1 MTGTGKRAPEIR
13 FRGFTDNWEQRKLGE
28 VFFQTSKY
36 VNPKESNLELWSL
49 TVENGLTPKTERY
62 NREFLVKKEDQFKSV
77 DHNEFIYN
85 PMNMTLGA
93 VDLNLTGKTVAVS
106 GYYITMLSKD
116 GFDSKYFS
124 IWLKSPLAIKMYK
137 LYATGS
143 LIERQRVQFPTLSQ
157 IKSSVPQIEEQT
169 KIGSFFKQL
178 DDTIALHQRK
188 LTLLKQ
194 LKQTYLKQ
202 IFPQNKENMPALRFA
217 GFSEPWKQSKFD
229 EVFSHVQNNSL
240 SRADLN
246 YKSGYAMNIHYGDI
260 LIRFGEYLDV
270 SKYQLPMI
278 ANKQLVEK
286 YKSSILKDGD
296 IVIADAAEDE
306 TVGKCS
312 ELGGIEDANI
322 LAGLHTIPSRPNWTF
337 ASGYLGYYMNSSAF
351 HDQLLPL
358 IQGTKISSISK
369 SALKKTDIKYPH
381 GKDEQTKIGNL
392 FKQLDDSIAL
402 HQSKL
407 EKLMDLKQV
416 LLVKMF
422 V

>member
-1 MTGTGKRAPEIR
+1 MY
-13 FRGFTDNWEQRKLGE
+13 DWEQRKLGE

-286 YKSSILKDGD
+286 YKASFLKDGD

>member
-1 MTGTGKRAPEIR
+1 
-13 FRGFTDNWEQRKLGE
+13 
-28 VFFQTSKY
+28 
-36 VNPKESNLELWSL
+36 
-49 TVENGLTPKTERY
+49 
-62 NREFLVKKEDQFKSV
+62 
-77 DHNEFIYN
+77 
-85 PMNMTLGA
+85 
-93 VDLNLTGKTVAVS
+93 
-106 GYYITMLSKD
+106 MLSVNDKLSDKD
-116 GFDSKYFS
+116 AIGIGRKGTIDKPQYLKAPFWTVDTLFFMIPLNNFDLQFLYTMTQKINWKKMDESTGVPSLSK
-124 IWLKSPLAIKMYK
+124 AV
-137 LYATGS
+137 
-143 LIERQRVQFPTLSQ
+143 IEKVNQNIPSYQEQ
-157 IKSSVPQIEEQT
+157 IK
-169 KIGSFFKQL
+169 IGGFFKQL
-178 DDTIALHQRK
+178 DNTIALHQRK
-188 LTLLKQ
+188 STLLKQ

-202 IFPQNKENMPALRFA
+202 IFPQNKENIPALRFA
-217 GFSEPWKQSKFD
+217 GFSEPWKQHKFD

-246 YKSGYAMNIHYGDI
+246 YNGGHAMNIHYGDI

-270 SKYQLPMI
+270 SKCKLPMI

-286 YKSSILKDGD
+286 YKASFLKDGD

-312 ELGGIEDANI
+312 ELRGIEDANI

-337 ASGYLGYYMNSSAF
+337 APGYLGYYMNSSAF

-369 SALKKTDIKYPH
+369 SALKKTDIKYPY

-392 FKQLDDSIAL
+392 FKQLDDSISL

-407 EKLMDLKQV
+407 EKLTDLKQV
-416 LLVKMF
+416 LLAKMF

>member
-1 MTGTGKRAPEIR
+1 MSEETKKAPAIR
-13 FRGFTDNWEQRKLGE
+13 FQGFSDAWEQRKLGE

-124 IWLKSPLAIKMYK
+124 IWLKLPLAIKMYK

-188 LTLLKQ
+188 LTLLEQ
-194 LKQTYLKQ
+194 LKQTYLQ
-202 IFPQNKENMPALRFA
+202 VMFPQGQDSIPILRFA
-217 GFSEPWKQSKFD
+217 GHSEPWEQHKLGEISESYSGGTPSVAIQSYYGGSIPFIRSAEINSKNT
-229 EVFSHVQNNSL
+229 ELYLTEEGLNNSSAKL
-240 SRADLN
+240 VDV
-246 YKSGYAMNIHYGDI
+246 GDI
-260 LIRFGEYLDV
+260 LYALYGATSGE
-270 SKYQLPMI
+270 
-278 ANKQLVEK
+278 
-286 YKSSILKDGD
+286 
-296 IVIADAAEDE
+296 
-306 TVGKCS
+306 VGIS
-312 ELGGIEDANI
+312 QINGAINQAI
-322 LAGLHTIPSRPNWTF
+322 LAIKPKIEYDSNFIMQWLRRQKMSIISTYLQGGQGNL
-337 ASGYLGYYMNSSAF
+337 SGSIVKDLALYA
-351 HDQLLPL
+351 P
-358 IQGTKISSISK
+358 TKQE
-369 SALKKTDIKYPH
+369 
-381 GKDEQTKIGNL
+381 EQTKIGSF
-392 FKQLDDSIAL
+392 FKQLDDTIAL
-402 HQSKL
+402 HQ
-407 EKLMDLKQV
+407 EKIAHLKV
-416 LLVKMF
+416 LKSTLLNKMF
-422 V
+422 I

>member
-1 MTGTGKRAPEIR
+1 MSEETKKAPAIR
-13 FRGFTDNWEQRKLGE
+13 FQGFSDAWEQRKLGE

-217 GFSEPWKQSKFD
+217 GFSEPWKQHKFD

-246 YKSGYAMNIHYGDI
+246 YNGGHAMNIHYGDI

-270 SKYQLPMI
+270 SKCKLPMI

-286 YKSSILKDGD
+286 YKASFLKDGD

-312 ELGGIEDANI
+312 ELRGIEDANI

-337 ASGYLGYYMNSSAF
+337 APGYLGYYMNSSAF

-369 SALKKTDIKYPH
+369 SALKKTDIKYPY

-392 FKQLDDSIAL
+392 FKQLDDSISL

-407 EKLMDLKQV
+407 EKLTDLKQV
-416 LLVKMF
+416 LLAKMF

>member
-1 MTGTGKRAPEIR
+1 MRNC
-13 FRGFTDNWEQRKLGE
+13 DWEQRKLGE
-28 VFFQTSKY
+28 LCEEFQSGK
-36 VNPKESNLELWSL
+36 NIKAEDIK
-49 TVENGLTPKTERY
+49 ENGPFPVFGGNGIRGYSDTYNHDGVYALVGRQGALCGNMNISYGKAYFTEHAIAVKANISNDTKFLFYLLGKMNLGQYSSQSAQPGLAVNKLTQLSAFVPNSYEQKQIS
-62 NREFLVKKEDQFKSV
+62 EFLIS
-77 DHNEFIYN
+77 
-85 PMNMTLGA
+85 L
-93 VDLNLTGKTVAVS
+93 
-106 GYYITMLSKD
+106 
-116 GFDSKYFS
+116 DS
-124 IWLKSPLAIKMYK
+124 
-137 LYATGS
+137 
-143 LIERQRVQFPTLSQ
+143 
-157 IKSSVPQIEEQT
+157 
-169 KIGSFFKQL
+169 
-178 DDTIALHQRK
+178 TIALHQRK

-194 LKQTYLKQ
+194 LKQTYLKY
-202 IFPQNKENMPALRFA
+202 IFPKNKENMPALRFA

-416 LLVKMF
+416 LLAKMF

>member
-1 MTGTGKRAPEIR
+1 MEMSSKTQNNPSIR
-13 FRGFTDNWEQRKLGE
+13 FKGFTDAWEQRKLGE

-124 IWLKSPLAIKMYK
+124 IWLKLPLAIKMYK

-188 LTLLKQ
+188 LTLLEQ
-194 LKQTYLKQ
+194 LKQTYLQ
-202 IFPQNKENMPALRFA
+202 VMFPQGQDSIPILRFA
-217 GFSEPWKQSKFD
+217 GHSEPWEQHKLGEISESYSGGTPSVAIQSYYGGSIPFIRSAEINSKNT
-229 EVFSHVQNNSL
+229 ELYLTEEGLNNSSAKL
-240 SRADLN
+240 VDV
-246 YKSGYAMNIHYGDI
+246 GDI
-260 LIRFGEYLDV
+260 LYALYGATSGE
-270 SKYQLPMI
+270 
-278 ANKQLVEK
+278 
-286 YKSSILKDGD
+286 
-296 IVIADAAEDE
+296 
-306 TVGKCS
+306 VGIS
-312 ELGGIEDANI
+312 QINGAINQAI
-322 LAGLHTIPSRPNWTF
+322 LAIKPKIEYDSNFIMQWLRRQKMSIISTYLQGGQGNL
-337 ASGYLGYYMNSSAF
+337 SGSIVKDLALYA
-351 HDQLLPL
+351 P
-358 IQGTKISSISK
+358 TKQE
-369 SALKKTDIKYPH
+369 
-381 GKDEQTKIGNL
+381 EQTKIGSF
-392 FKQLDDSIAL
+392 FKQLDDTIAL
-402 HQSKL
+402 HQ
-407 EKLMDLKQV
+407 EKIAHLKV
-416 LLVKMF
+416 LKSTLLNKMF
-422 V
+422 I

>member
-1 MTGTGKRAPEIR
+1 MISTGNEVIVPASGETSEDISRASVVAKPGIILGGDLNIVKPNTEIDPSFLALTISNGR
-13 FRGFTDNWEQRKLGE
+13 QQKEL
-28 VFFQTSKY
+28 SK
-36 VNPKESNLELWSL
+36 KAQ
-49 TVENGLTPKTERY
+49 G
-62 NREFLVKKEDQFKSV
+62 KSV
-77 DHNEFIYN
+77 VHLHNSDLKEV
-85 PMNMTLGA
+85 TL
-93 VDLNLTGKTVAVS
+93 VYPK
-106 GYYITMLSKD
+106 K
-116 GFDSKYFS
+116 
-124 IWLKSPLAIKMYK
+124 
-137 LYATGS
+137 
-143 LIERQRVQFPTLSQ
+143 
-157 IKSSVPQIEEQT
+157 EEQT
-169 KIGSFFKQL
+169 RIGNFFKNL
-178 DDTIALHQRK
+178 DNTIALHQRK

>member
-1 MTGTGKRAPEIR
+1 MDNYIFDGEYILLAEDGANIITRNSPVAYITEGKFWLNNHAHIMKM
-13 FRGFTDNWEQRKLGE
+13 KLG
-28 VFFQTSKY
+28 
-36 VNPKESNLELWSL
+36 SNL
-49 TVENGLTPKTERY
+49 
-62 NREFLVKKEDQFKSV
+62 FLLQ
-77 DHNEFIYN
+77 
-85 PMNMTLGA
+85 L
-93 VDLNLTGKTVAVS
+93 L
-106 GYYITMLSKD
+106 
-116 GFDSKYFS
+116 
-124 IWLKSPLAIKMYK
+124 
-137 LYATGS
+137 
-143 LIERQRVQFPTLSQ
+143 ERQNYEKFNSGTAQPKLNGQIVKNMIFNFPSY
-157 IKSSVPQIEEQT
+157 KEQN
-169 KIGSFFKQL
+169 KIGNFFKL
-178 DDTIALHQRK
+178 IDEAIALHQRK

-217 GFSEPWKQSKFD
+217 GFSEPWKQHKFD

>member
-1 MTGTGKRAPEIR
+1 MEMSSKMQKNPSIR
-13 FRGFTDNWEQRKLGE
+13 FKGFTDAWEQRKLIEEADFFDEKRIPIDSEKRVQGRYPYYGATGVIDYVDNYIFDGE
-28 VFFQTSKY
+28 YILLAEDGANIITRNSPVAYITEGKFWLNNHAHIMKM
-36 VNPKESNLELWSL
+36 KLGSNL
-49 TVENGLTPKTERY
+49 
-62 NREFLVKKEDQFKSV
+62 FLLQ
-77 DHNEFIYN
+77 
-85 PMNMTLGA
+85 L
-93 VDLNLTGKTVAVS
+93 L
-106 GYYITMLSKD
+106 
-116 GFDSKYFS
+116 
-124 IWLKSPLAIKMYK
+124 
-137 LYATGS
+137 
-143 LIERQRVQFPTLSQ
+143 ERQNYEKFNSGTAQPKLNGQIVKNMIFNFPSY
-157 IKSSVPQIEEQT
+157 KEQN
-169 KIGSFFKQL
+169 KIGNFFKL
-178 DDTIALHQRK
+178 IDEAIALHQRK

>member
-1 MTGTGKRAPEIR
+1 MLVMGMSSKKHQIPAIR
-13 FRGFTDNWEQRKLGE
+13 FKGFTDAWEQRKLIEEADFFDEKRIPIDSEKRVQGRYPYYGATGVIDYVDNYIFDGE
-28 VFFQTSKY
+28 YILLAEDGANIITRNSPVAYITEGKFWLNNHAHIMKM
-36 VNPKESNLELWSL
+36 KLGSNL
-49 TVENGLTPKTERY
+49 
-62 NREFLVKKEDQFKSV
+62 FLLQ
-77 DHNEFIYN
+77 
-85 PMNMTLGA
+85 L
-93 VDLNLTGKTVAVS
+93 L
-106 GYYITMLSKD
+106 
-116 GFDSKYFS
+116 
-124 IWLKSPLAIKMYK
+124 
-137 LYATGS
+137 
-143 LIERQRVQFPTLSQ
+143 ERQNYEKFNSGTAQPKLNGQIVKNMIFNFPSY
-157 IKSSVPQIEEQT
+157 KEQN
-169 KIGSFFKQL
+169 KIGNFFKL
-178 DDTIALHQRK
+178 IDKTIALHQRK

>member
-1 MTGTGKRAPEIR
+1 MKDVAPLQRGFDLPKSEISEGPYPVLFSNGIGGWHSEYKAKAPGVITGRSGSIGNVVFIEQNYWPHNTSLWVTNFFDNCPRYVYYLYHHVDLSKFGTG
-13 FRGFTDNWEQRKLGE
+13 
-28 VFFQTSKY
+28 
-36 VNPKESNLELWSL
+36 
-49 TVENGLTPKTERY
+49 
-62 NREFLVKKEDQFKSV
+62 
-77 DHNEFIYN
+77 
-85 PMNMTLGA
+85 
-93 VDLNLTGKTVAVS
+93 S
-106 GYYITMLSKD
+106 G
-116 GFDSKYFS
+116 
-124 IWLKSPLAIKMYK
+124 
-137 LYATGS
+137 
-143 LIERQRVQFPTLSQ
+143 VPTLNRNDVHDY
-157 IKSSVPQIEEQT
+157 SVIIPKPEEQSRIAT
-169 KIGSFFKQL
+169 FFKKL

-296 IVIADAAEDE
+296 IVIADAAENE

-416 LLVKMF
+416 LLAKMF

>member
-1 MTGTGKRAPEIR
+1 MAKPGIILGGDLNIVKPNTEIDPSFLALTISNGR
-13 FRGFTDNWEQRKLGE
+13 QQKEL
-28 VFFQTSKY
+28 SK
-36 VNPKESNLELWSL
+36 KAQ
-49 TVENGLTPKTERY
+49 G
-62 NREFLVKKEDQFKSV
+62 KSV
-77 DHNEFIYN
+77 VHLHNSDLKEV
-85 PMNMTLGA
+85 TL
-93 VDLNLTGKTVAVS
+93 VYPK
-106 GYYITMLSKD
+106 K
-116 GFDSKYFS
+116 
-124 IWLKSPLAIKMYK
+124 
-137 LYATGS
+137 
-143 LIERQRVQFPTLSQ
+143 
-157 IKSSVPQIEEQT
+157 EEQT
-169 KIGSFFKQL
+169 RIGNFFKNL
-178 DDTIALHQRK
+178 DNTIALHQRK

>member
-1 MTGTGKRAPEIR
+1 M
-13 FRGFTDNWEQRKLGE
+13 
-28 VFFQTSKY
+28 
-36 VNPKESNLELWSL
+36 
-49 TVENGLTPKTERY
+49 
-62 NREFLVKKEDQFKSV
+62 KKEDQFKSV

-116 GFDSKYFS
+116 GFDSEYFS

-337 ASGYLGYYMNSSAF
+337 ASGYLSYYMNSSAF